1 MEEKSEYALMQEEYE
16 RYTRQHSKSKQRYYP
31 INVLKE
37 NQMLTVGDQ
46 TSKILCKIRSLYI

>member
-1 MEEKSEYALMQEEYE
+1 MQEEYE
-16 RYTRQHSKSKQRYYP
+16 RYMRQKSKPKQRFYP

-46 TSKILCKIRSLYI
+46 TSKILCKIKSVYL